1 MNEKA
6 EARKGK
12 LPVSCQALE
21 HEPLHSFFIMGK
33 MAFQLITK
41 NFVDAL

>member
-6 EARKGK
+6 EALKGK
-12 LPVSCQALE
+12 LVVSCQALE
-21 HEPLHSFFIMGK
+21 HEPLHSFFIRGR
-33 MAFQLITK
+33 MASELITK

>member
-6 EARKGK
+6 EALKGK
-12 LPVSCQALE
+12 LVVSCQALE
-21 HEPLHSFFIMGK
+21 DEPLHSFLIMGK
-33 MAFQLITK
+33 MASQLITK